1 MLQSCINLSETQSCE
16 SMHLHLYTAWKNN
29 RGRTRKAA
37 RCSHKQSCRQRIK
50 SNAPSLWVNKL
61 QVIVLCNEGSRAY
74 CANAL
79 LFNDL
84 IKEPHSNWSRKFQHG
99 DEQRALP
106 GEKKKPVLI
115 AAAAN
120 RCASRFCP
128 FPVLLKMSWTPKNAK
143 CCLPKLNDLQPLSG
157 IVSF

>member
-1 MLQSCINLSETQSCE
+1 M
-16 SMHLHLYTAWKNN
+16 
-29 RGRTRKAA
+29 
-37 RCSHKQSCRQRIK
+37 
-50 SNAPSLWVNKL
+50 NKL

-99 DEQRALP
+99 DERGALP
-106 GEKKKPVLI
+106 EKKDPVLI

-128 FPVLLKMSWTPKNAK
+128 FPALLKLVGPQRMPNVVF
-143 CCLPKLNDLQPLSG
+143 LN
-157 IVSF
+157 